1 MIETALIMFLSLAA
15 RDEAAVR
22 YDESV
27 ERYIE
32 AVRANAEDVG
42 KRRDERGALHVAL
55 RAILERERMR
65 EIDLAIDVKALRD
78 AGTPESDEELRVRDD
93 ALRILRFERERFL
106 ARRTVIEREQEAAIA
121 AALVTS
127 PSTP

>member
-1 MIETALIMFLSLAA
+1 MIELALVMLLSLAA

-27 ERYIE
+27 ERYID
-32 AVRANAEDVG
+32 AVRSNAEDVG
-42 KRRDERGALHVAL
+42 KRRDEMGALHVAL

-65 EIDLAIDVKALRD
+65 EIDLAIDVRTLRD
-78 AGTPESDEELRVRDD
+78 AGTPETDEELRVRVE
-93 ALRILRFERERFL
+93 ALRVLRSERERFL
-106 ARRTVIEREQEAAIA
+106 ARRTMIEREQQAAIA

-127 PSTP
+127 PSTT

>member
-1 MIETALIMFLSLAA
+1 MIDLVLMMFLSLAA
-15 RDEAAVR
+15 RDEAALR

-32 AVRANAEDVG
+32 AVHANAEDVQ
-42 KRRDERGALHVAL
+42 KRRDEMGALHVAL

-65 EIDLAIDVKALRD
+65 EIDLAIDVRTLRD
-78 AGTPESDEELRVRDD
+78 AGTPETDEELRVRDE
-93 ALRILRFERERFL
+93 ALRILRSERERFL
-106 ARRTVIEREQEAAIA
+106 ARRTVIEREQQATIA